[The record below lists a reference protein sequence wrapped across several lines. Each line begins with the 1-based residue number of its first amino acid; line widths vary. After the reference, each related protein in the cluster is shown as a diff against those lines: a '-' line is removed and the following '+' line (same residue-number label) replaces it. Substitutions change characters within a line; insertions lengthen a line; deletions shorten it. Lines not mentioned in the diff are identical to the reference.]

1 MADKNSSKN
10 NFIMQ
15 AGILAAAGIISRII
29 GLLYRGPLQSV
40 IGNLGL
46 GYYQSAYNYYT
57 IILLISSYSIPSAIS
72 KAIAQ
77 KLGEK
82 EYRNAHR
89 LFHGA
94 MIYVLV
100 VGGIASLFLFFGAGL
115 FVSGAAVTVLRT
127 FAPTIFVYGIL
138 GVLRGYFQA
147 HKSMAQTSVSQILE
161 QIANAVVSVGAAYLL
176 IQMFMGTM
184 EVPTDQAGQVM
195 RATYGAVGSALGTG
209 VGVLV
214 ALLFMAGVYAL
225 NRGMIL
231 RRVRYDRHTHV
242 DSYGQIF
249 KTITMVVTPFIL
261 STAVYNLSSTVN
273 NSIYTKWYPSLRN
286 LDTVSIYEKYG
297 IFSGQSL
304 TMSNI
309 PIAFA
314 SAMAS
319 AMIPSVAQLMAARDV
334 KGAREKIGLAVKT
347 TMVISIPCAV
357 GLFVLAKPVISLLFT
372 NKTAEELNLAAALL
386 MTLSLSVIFYA
397 LSTLNS
403 SILQGLGKVNTPIIN
418 AGISLVVQTVAAVL
432 LLMFTRLDL
441 YSIAIA
447 NTLYSGMM
455 CVLNQWAVRRAVG
468 YRQEI
473 VKTFVIPAFASA
485 FMGAAAWAIYEGLY
499 MVTKSMRISVIPA
512 IVIAAVV
519 YFVMLILM
527 RGITEQEASQLP
539 EGISVSEGSEEVPI
553 IEIMRSDDSYDALG
567 EETVKRISTERSL
580 PHDNVIVEGRFLRTW
595 GVDIRSMLIKPR
607 GDRESGAQRGKETK

>member
-184 EVPTDQAGQVM
+184 EVPADQAGQVM

-231 RRVRYDRHTHV
+231 RRVQRDRHEHV

-249 KTITMVVTPFIL
+249 KTITLVVTPFIL

-418 AGISLVVQTVAAVL
+418 AGISRHSGV
-432 LLMFTRLDL
+432 RLRVYGSGSLGNLRGSVYGDEVHADL
-441 YSIAIA
+441 CHSCDRNCCCSLFCHADIDAGHHGA
-447 NTLYSGMM
+447 G
-455 CVLNQWAVRRAVG
+455 
-468 YRQEI
+468 
-473 VKTFVIPAFASA
+473 AS
-485 FMGAAAWAIYEGLY
+485 
-499 MVTKSMRISVIPA
+499 K
-512 IVIAAVV
+512 
-519 YFVMLILM
+519 
-527 RGITEQEASQLP
+527 LP
-539 EGISVSEGSEEVPI
+539 EGISVSEGSEEVPL
-553 IEIMRSDDSYDALG
+553 IEIMRSDDSYDVLG

-580 PHDNVIVEGRFLRTW
+580 PHDNVIVGGRFLRTW

-607 GDRESGAQRGKETK
+607 GDRESGAQRGKEAD

>member
-1 MADKNSSKN
+1 M
-10 NFIMQ
+10 
-15 AGILAAAGIISRII
+15 
-29 GLLYRGPLQSV
+29 
-40 IGNLGL
+40 
-46 GYYQSAYNYYT
+46 
-57 IILLISSYSIPSAIS
+57 
-72 KAIAQ
+72 
-77 KLGEK
+77 
-82 EYRNAHR
+82 
-89 LFHGA
+89 
-94 MIYVLV
+94 
-100 VGGIASLFLFFGAGL
+100 
-115 FVSGAAVTVLRT
+115 
-127 FAPTIFVYGIL
+127 
-138 GVLRGYFQA
+138 
-147 HKSMAQTSVSQILE
+147 
-161 QIANAVVSVGAAYLL
+161 
-176 IQMFMGTM
+176 
-184 EVPTDQAGQVM
+184 
-195 RATYGAVGSALGTG
+195 
-209 VGVLV
+209 
-214 ALLFMAGVYAL
+214 
-225 NRGMIL
+225 
-231 RRVRYDRHTHV
+231 

-249 KTITMVVTPFIL
+249 KTITLVVTPFIL

-485 FMGAAAWAIYEGLY
+485 AWAIYECLY

-527 RGITEQEASQLP
+527 RGITEQEL
-539 EGISVSEGSEEVPI
+539 
-553 IEIMRSDDSYDALG
+553 RSFPKGYLL
-567 EETVKRISTERSL
+567 VKVAKKCRL
-580 PHDNVIVEGRFLRTW
+580 LR
-595 GVDIRSMLIKPR
+595 
-607 GDRESGAQRGKETK
+607 

>member
-1 MADKNSSKN
+1 MAEKNSSKN

-15 AGILAAAGIISRII
+15 AGILAVAGIISRII

-115 FVSGAAVTVLRT
+115 FLDGGAATVLRT

-176 IQMFMGTM
+176 IHIFMGSM
-184 EVPTDQAGQVM
+184 EIPDDQAGQVT

-209 VGVLV
+209 MGVAV
-214 ALLFMAGVYAL
+214 ALLFMAGIYGL
-225 NRGMIL
+225 NRGIIL
-231 RRVRYDRHTHV
+231 RRVQRDTHPYV

-261 STAVYNLSSTVN
+261 STAIYNLSSTVN
-273 NSIYTKWYPSLRN
+273 NSIYTKWYPDIRK
-286 LDTVSIYEKYG
+286 LDTVAIFEKYG
-297 IFSGQSL
+297 IFSGQAL
-304 TMSNI
+304 TISNI

-314 SAMAS
+314 SAMAA
-319 AMIPSVAQLMAARDV
+319 AMLPTVAQLVAAKDKV
-334 KGAREKIGLAVKT
+334 GAREKVALAVKV
-347 TMVISIPCAV
+347 TMLISIPCAV
-357 GLFVLAKPVISLLFT
+357 GLFVLARPVTALLFT
-372 NKTAEELNLAAALL
+372 NTAESEELATKLL
-386 MTLSLSVIFYA
+386 MALAPSVIFYA

-403 SILQGLGKVNTPIIN
+403 QILQGIGKLNAPIIH
-418 AGISLVVQTVAAVL
+418 AATALGIQSVVAVAL
-432 LLMFTRLDL
+432 LFLTNLDL

-447 NTLYSGMM
+447 NTLYSGIM
-455 CVLNQWAVRRAVG
+455 CVLNQYTVRKALG

-473 VKTFVIPAFASA
+473 KRTFVIPLIASL
-485 FMGAAAWAIYEGLY
+485 FMGAAAWAVYEGLFLL
-499 MVTKSMRISVIPA
+499 TNSRQISVIPA
-512 IVIAAVV
+512 ILVGAVV
-519 YFVMLILM
+519 YFVFLLLLKGVTEKEL
-527 RGITEQEASQLP
+527 RGFPKGYL
-539 EGISVSEGSEEVPI
+539 
-553 IEIMRSDDSYDALG
+553 L
-567 EETVKRISTERSL
+567 VKAAKKCRL
-580 PHDNVIVEGRFLRTW
+580 L
-595 GVDIRSMLIKPR
+595 
-607 GDRESGAQRGKETK
+607 